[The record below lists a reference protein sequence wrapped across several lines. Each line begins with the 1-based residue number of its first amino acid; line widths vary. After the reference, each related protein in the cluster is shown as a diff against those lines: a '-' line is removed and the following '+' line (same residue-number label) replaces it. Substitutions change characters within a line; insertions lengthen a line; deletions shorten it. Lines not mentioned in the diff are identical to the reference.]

1 MSYVLY
7 IIPQMQTNNH
17 KITALVITYNEIG
30 YIEKC
35 IESISFADE
44 IIVVDSYSDDGTYEY
59 LLDHPKVKVIQKTF
73 ENFTK
78 QKSFALSQASNDWIL
93 FNDADEIVTEAL
105 RKEIAQVIGSEN
117 THSAYWFY
125 KKFMFKNRSLN
136 FCAWRTDKNYRLFKK
151 SKVKFTSKRIVHET
165 LEVEGT
171 TGIFKQKLIHYSYKN
186 YHDYKAKM
194 LSYGRFK
201 AKEAFLK
208 EKQFSYSKLI
218 LKPLWKF
225 SYHFIVRLGF
235 LDATKGFIVSYLSA
249 LGEIERYLEL
259 RRLQSSP
266 KTVYTYKPAEA

>member
-1 MSYVLY
+1 MVQ
-7 IIPQMQTNNH
+7 IH
-17 KITALVITYNEIG
+17 KNKGKLTALIITYNEMG
-30 YIEKC
+30 YIERC
-35 IESISFADE
+35 INSMGFADE

-59 LLDHPKVKVIQKTF
+59 LLGHPKVKVLQKTF

-105 RKEIAQVIGSEN
+105 RNEIAQVLNSEN
-117 THSAYWFY
+117 THNAYWFY
-125 KKFMFKNRSLN
+125 KKFMFKNKSLN

-171 TGIFKQKLIHYSYKN
+171 TGIFKEKLIHYSYKN
-186 YHDYKAKM
+186 YQDYKAKM

-225 SYHFIVRLGF
+225 SYHFFVRLGF
-235 LDATKGFIVSYLSA
+235 LDAKKGLIVSYLSA

-259 RRLQSSP
+259 RRLQASP
-266 KTVYTYKPAEA
+266 KTVYSYKHAEA